1 MLLLLTVVTVVPV
14 VLLLLDEVA
23 LLLLLAVVVM
33 AVVAL
38 LGQSVSRDGERNGGA
53 GEDRDQGAKARHDG
67 VTSQVRE

>member
-1 MLLLLTVVTVVPV
+1 LLLLLAVVTVVPV

-23 LLLLLAVVVM
+23 LLLLGVVVM

>member
-1 MLLLLTVVTVVPV
+1 LLLLLTVVTVVPV

-23 LLLLLAVVVM
+23 LLLLGVVVM

>member
-1 MLLLLTVVTVVPV
+1 LLLLLTVVTVVPV

-23 LLLLLAVVVM
+23 LLLLAVVVM